1 MEGYSLT
8 FEPYNES
15 SPFDVELSCALTS
28 VWNYQNSMK
37 KMNEILLIDWR
48 EREREREKFT
58 RRCKLC
64 QRFKKKKY
72 KNHTQYPKIILGGVT
87 N

>member
-48 EREREREKFT
+48 EREREREREKFT
-58 RRCKLC
+58 IEDVTVSKI
-64 QRFKKKKY
+64 KKK
-72 KNHTQYPKIILGGVT
+72 NTRIIHNILK
-87 N
+87 

>member
-15 SPFDVELSCALTS
+15 SPFDVELSCALTC

-48 EREREREKFT
+48 ERERERDLPEDVNCVKD
-58 RRCKLC
+58 L
-64 QRFKKKKY
+64 KKKKQESY
-72 KNHTQYPKIILGGVT
+72 TIS
-87 N
+87 